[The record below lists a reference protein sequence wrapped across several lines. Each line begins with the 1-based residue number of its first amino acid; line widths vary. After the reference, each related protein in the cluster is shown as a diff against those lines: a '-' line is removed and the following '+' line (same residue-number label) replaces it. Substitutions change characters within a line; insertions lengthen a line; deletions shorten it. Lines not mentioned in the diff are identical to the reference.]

1 MNARGPRGAVAL
13 AGGVLA
19 LTLTVVAQQPPA
31 QPPAPPPAGAPA
43 PGAPQGQGG
52 FPGRGAPMWEAD
64 FSKKGT
70 VPVLSPADEAKKIW
84 LPPGFKLEP
93 VLADPD
99 IQEPAQI
106 AFDGNGRMFV
116 LEIRGYMQDADA
128 TGELDPVG
136 RISLHEDKD
145 GDGVYET
152 HHVFVDKLI
161 FPRFVTPLGKDAI
174 LTKE

>member
-1 MNARGPRGAVAL
+1 MFGTRGAFIL
-13 AGGVLA
+13 ASSVLA
-19 LTLTVVAQQPPA
+19 LTFTAVAQQQ
-31 QPPAPPPAGAPA
+31 QPPQQTQPPPAAG
-43 PGAPQGQGG
+43 GQGG

-84 LPPGFKLEP
+84 MQPGFKLEA
-93 VLADPD
+93 VLSDPD

-128 TGELDPVG
+128 AGELDPVG
-136 RISLHEDKD
+136 RISVHEDKD
-145 GDGVYET
+145 GDGIYET
-152 HHVFVDKLI
+152 HHVFVDHLI
-161 FPRFVTPLGKDAI
+161 FPRFVTPFGVQRMRTE
-174 LTKE
+174 LTVL